1 MINKDGFKMDVI
13 SLGLGF
19 IIGVIVVGIAVE
31 FGTKKKQNNTPQS
44 KHTKKWDISEIS
56 NPRVVAEYLGDIE
69 IPKNTKVIVNKY
81 KNDELLKGLDVRK
94 NSNIKGNYIIG
105 DDRALILAGPLKD
118 GELGFWTIEK
128 EIVEDLNNEF
138 FKIWSQSNKID

>member
-1 MINKDGFKMDVI
+1 MINKDGFNMDVI

-19 IIGVIVVGIAVE
+19 IIGVIVVGIAIE

-44 KHTKKWDISEIS
+44 KHTKNWDISEIS

-69 IPKNTKVIVNKY
+69 IPKNTKIIVNKY
-81 KNDELLKGLDVRK
+81 KNIEKLSGLDVRK

-138 FKIWSQSNKID
+138 FKNWSQSTKIS

>member
-1 MINKDGFKMDVI
+1 MDVI

-31 FGTKKKQNNTPQS
+31 FGTKKKQNDAPQS
-44 KHTKKWDISEIS
+44 KHTKNWDISEIS

-69 IPKNTKVIVNKY
+69 IPKNTKIIVNKY
-81 KNDELLKGLDVRK
+81 KNNESLKGLDVRK
-94 NSNIKGNYIIG
+94 NSKIKGNYIIG
-105 DDRALILAGPLKD
+105 DDRALILAGPLKE

-128 EIVEDLNNEF
+128 EIVKDLNNEF
-138 FKIWSQSNKID
+138 FKNWSESTEINSQ